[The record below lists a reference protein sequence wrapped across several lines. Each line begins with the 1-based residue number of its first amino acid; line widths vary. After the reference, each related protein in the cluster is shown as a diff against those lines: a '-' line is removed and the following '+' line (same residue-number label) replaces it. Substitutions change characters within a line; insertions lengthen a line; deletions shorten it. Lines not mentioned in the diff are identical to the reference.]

1 MPVGDSVGVLVGVLF
16 GDVRSVLYVVV
27 IGVSL
32 GALALKKLA
41 KAFLLSCHDVFAE
54 LFAACASHRLLLLP
68 VSHSPGKHYTA
79 YLVENGFRQIS
90 RNEHLFAE
98 SVSLQQFLYFSVAS
112 AACIVTQAC
121 VAESAA
127 HVSCNPPL

>member
-54 LFAACASHRLLLLP
+54 LFAACASHRLLLLS
-68 VSHSPGKHYTA
+68 VSHSPGRHYM
-79 YLVENGFRQIS
+79 VVS
-90 RNEHLFAE
+90 RWCPSGVRVAV
-98 SVSLQQFLYFSVAS
+98 VSR
-112 AACIVTQAC
+112 
-121 VAESAA
+121 
-127 HVSCNPPL
+127 SCPGGVPVLSQ